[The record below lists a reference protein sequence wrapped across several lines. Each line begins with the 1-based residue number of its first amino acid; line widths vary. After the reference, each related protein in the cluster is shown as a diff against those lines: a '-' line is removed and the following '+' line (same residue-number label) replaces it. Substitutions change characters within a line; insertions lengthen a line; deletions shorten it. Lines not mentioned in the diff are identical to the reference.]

1 MLECFEFLHIA
12 IVVYIHKINSTCEYA
27 AGTLQKLWHKI
38 F

>member
-12 IVVYIHKINSTCEYA
+12 IVVYIHKINACEYA
-27 AGTLQKLWHKI
+27 ARTLQKLWHKI